1 MGVGWGGNFRGQKI
15 KSPGNV
21 MNCPENPKN
30 SKPGGGVGWGGS
42 FKGSKNQ
49 KSSPPLPSP
58 HLPSPPLPSPL
69 LTSPPLPSPPLPSP
83 PLPSCHC
90 SWHPESHGDR
100 APAWARKRL
109 VKVVNGTHGFRN
121 ENGYEKGQYFA
132 PKFVGAK
139 GKLRYL
145 DDDGKQHS
153 S

>member
-1 MGVGWGGNFRGQKI
+1 MHRRGPVVIGAVVVQKVI
-15 KSPGNV
+15 ITNEFDEDARCRCSQVSSRFTP
-21 MNCPENPKN
+21 N
-30 SKPGGGVGWGGS
+30 SS
-42 FKGSKNQ
+42 FMLIHG
-49 KSSPPLPSP
+49 
-58 HLPSPPLPSPL
+58 
-69 LTSPPLPSPPLPSP
+69 LTQCCCQY
-83 PLPSCHC
+83 CHY

-100 APAWARKRL
+100 AAAWARKRL

-153 S
+153 SWFDSQLGSDRRANGARQRMDHVN